1 MGGHTKST
9 GGNKS
14 EFRKES
20 TKKFKKEKLAT
31 KKSKFK
37 IDKFGYKVKKNPFET
52 YQDKNLVGSVLGP
65 IKGSH
70 NLFRRS
76 RFADQ
81 NNIDISKM
89 STKEIM
95 SKSFKAKLMSK
106 GYLDPTKSGD
116 LGKGGQAGEKGQVPQ
131 PTQQD
136 MNNNQVGIFPGEG
149 GSEEENTT
157 PLYGDEENLTAEE
170 IKLKNKRKGR
180 KKTVLTSVTG
190 DTSEATLGKKTLLG
204 T

>member
-65 IKGSH
+65 IKDSH

-116 LGKGGQAGEKGQVPQ
+116 LGKGGGNDNRDADTNKASSIPPQA
-131 PTQQD
+131 
-136 MNNNQVGIFPGEG
+136 GIFPGEG